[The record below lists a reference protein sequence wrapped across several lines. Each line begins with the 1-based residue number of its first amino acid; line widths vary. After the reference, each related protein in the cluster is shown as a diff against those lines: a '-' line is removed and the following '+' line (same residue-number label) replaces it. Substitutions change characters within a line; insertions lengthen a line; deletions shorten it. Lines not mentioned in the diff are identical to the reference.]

1 MAAAPSRHDGA
12 GETVTALGLAW
23 RTARRYRARAVLAI
37 IGVAVIGALN
47 FDMLLL
53 SRGLLLSFA
62 GLINSAGYNIRIV
75 GSAGLSLARL
85 PVEDAGKLLEQ
96 IRGLPQVASVAMLR
110 SEPATTAQPS
120 GPPTGL
126 ELIGTT
132 DVDGDGIWNSIEGTG
147 LAGLKTG
154 TAGPARGS
162 SQDDSMMPPAVISK
176 SLASRLGLKAD
187 STIRLRVRLADRMS
201 ALPAMTFRVVGVADF
216 PFEAHDAYMVATTMD
231 GFRAVHGGVLGDQ
244 ADMILASAASP
255 IPPEAAVAAISA
267 LRPDLRVFSNDQVI
281 ETFNRNNFAY
291 FRQMSIVLSSTT
303 AVFSFLLVATLLT
316 VSVNQR
322 LGEVAALR
330 ALGIRRRRIAATLV
344 WEAALLVGLGGVLAL
359 PAGQLLA
366 EVLDRILRRMPNLP
380 EGLHFFVFEPR
391 ALVLHGSLLVATAA
405 VAALYPV
412 WLVATLPI
420 AQTLRQEVVS

>member
-1 MAAAPSRHDGA
+1 M
-12 GETVTALGLAW
+12 TALGLAW

-132 DVDGDGIWNSIEGTG
+132 DLDGEGIWNSIEGTG
-147 LAGLKTG
+147 LAGSKTG
-154 TAGPARGS
+154 TAGGS
-162 SQDDSMMPPAVISK
+162 RQDDSVMPSAVISK
-176 SLASRLGLKAD
+176 SLASRLGLKAG

-244 ADMILASAASP
+244 ADMILASAAPS

-344 WEAALLVGLGGVLAL
+344 WEAALLVGIGGLLAL

-412 WLVATLPI
+412 WLVTTLPI

>member
-1 MAAAPSRHDGA
+1 VAAAPSRHDGA

-53 SRGLLLSFA
+53 SRGLLVSFA

-85 PVEDAGKLLEQ
+85 PVEDAGKLVEQ

-132 DVDGDGIWNSIEGTG
+132 DVDGEGIWNSIEG
-147 LAGLKTG
+147 AGLKTG
-154 TAGPARGS
+154 TAGPVRGS
-162 SQDDSMMPPAVISK
+162 SQDDSVMPPAVISK

-231 GFRAVHGGVLGDQ
+231 AFRAVHGGVLGDQ
-244 ADMILASAASP
+244 ADMILASAAPS

-344 WEAALLVGLGGVLAL
+344 WEAALLVGIGGLLAL